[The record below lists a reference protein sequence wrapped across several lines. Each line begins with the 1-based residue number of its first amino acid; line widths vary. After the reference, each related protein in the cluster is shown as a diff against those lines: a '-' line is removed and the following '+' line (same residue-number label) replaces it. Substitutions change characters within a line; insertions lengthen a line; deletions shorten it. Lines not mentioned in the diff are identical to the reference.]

1 MICIDEGEMKSV
13 TDPSLKDGG
22 IPVVA
27 QWIKNPTS
35 IKKKKKKW
43 SSHRGAVEMNLTS
56 IHEDT
61 GSIPGL
67 NQ

>member
-35 IKKKKKKW
+35 IKKKKKMEFPSW
-43 SSHRGAVEMNLTS
+43 CSGNESN
-56 IHEDT
+56 
-61 GSIPGL
+61 
-67 NQ
+67 